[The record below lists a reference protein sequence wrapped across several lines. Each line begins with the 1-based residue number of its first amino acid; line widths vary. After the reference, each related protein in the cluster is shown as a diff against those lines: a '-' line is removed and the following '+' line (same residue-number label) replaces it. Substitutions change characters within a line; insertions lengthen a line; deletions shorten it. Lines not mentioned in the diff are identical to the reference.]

1 MNMKDFSQYKEIGKT
16 TNTVV
21 YILESDPDVLI
32 IVPREGTIDTV
43 EDARENV
50 AYYHSYARSLGKPCG
65 SVVILANVLSQD
77 VEARRVYQEWDTNLF
92 FAGGLVVENALSR
105 ALGSFFIGLSRP
117 NVPTQLF
124 DTIDNAIEWLRT
136 MRPKGD
142 EGDGHA

>member
-1 MNMKDFSQYKEIGKT
+1 MKDFSQYRKIGST

-21 YILESDPDVLI
+21 YTIDSDPDILI

-50 AYYHSYARSLGKPCG
+50 AYYHSYAHSLGKPCG

-124 DTIDNAIEWLRT
+124 GTIDNAIEWLRT

-142 EGDGHA
+142 EGEGNA